1 MLVFDLFRI
10 VQACIAVA
18 GVVVVY
24 YAYRGYNKTGSR
36 SLLFL
41 ALGFVFVTIGSVA
54 AGLLFELLNFDLT
67 SVITIESTSELIGF
81 LFIIYSIIGPK
92 N

>member
-1 MLVFDLFRI
+1 MFRI

-24 YAYRGYNKTGSR
+24 YAYRGFDKTGSR

-41 ALGFVFVTIGSVA
+41 EVGFVFVTIGYVT
-54 AGLLFELLNFDLT
+54 AGLLFELLIFNLT
-67 SVITIESTSELIGF
+67 SVITIESTSELAGF
-81 LFIIYSIIGPK
+81 LFIIYSIVGPK
-92 N
+92 S

>member
-1 MLVFDLFRI
+1 MIIFDLFRI

-24 YAYRGYNKTGSR
+24 YAYRGFSKTGSR
-36 SLLFL
+36 SLFFL
-41 ALGFVFVTIGSVA
+41 AIGFVFVTIGSVM

-67 SVITIESTSELIGF
+67 SVITIESTSELVGF

-92 N
+92 S